1 MTEPAIASIAMA
13 LALASTDAA
22 GAEVCPPTGEPWLRI
37 AFGSEGFDAALRA
50 RVMEQLGADLR
61 DHRVVVCSAVGSA
74 DAVEGSGGPTPLADI
89 SLALSPGPMLSLEV
103 RDAVTDKRLAR
114 ELPLAGVPR
123 DALALSIALAA
134 EELLHASWI
143 EAALAPQSAAAPTPL
158 AERKAIPPVVRE
170 VNAAEIARMPQVA
183 AAKPTWMAEAALL
196 GAAEHATGGQTDL
209 GADARFSWGGRLAV
223 SSRAGFRVA
232 PDVSSAHGVIR
243 GRELLAGLGVDYAVV
258 PRDAVWGG
266 EIGVRADL
274 LDVQFTGVASSA
286 SGGARGES
294 GSRLGAILSGALGG
308 WVQIGGPWRV
318 VAEAIVGA
326 PIHAVTAS
334 DSGST
339 ATGVSGVEVGGELGV
354 GATLSK

>member
-22 GAEVCPPTGEPWLRI
+22 GAEVCPPAGAPWLRVT
-37 AFGSEGFDAALRA
+37 FGSEGFEPALRA
-50 RVMEQLGADLR
+50 RVMEQLGADLHG
-61 DHRVVVCSAVGSA
+61 HRVALCDAA
-74 DAVEGSGGPTPLADI
+74 DAANTPAGATPLADI
-89 SLALSPGPMLSLEV
+89 SLALSAGAVLSLEV

-114 ELPLAGVPR
+114 DLPLSSVPR

-143 EAALAPQSAAAPTPL
+143 EAALAPPHSDTPSPL
-158 AERKAIPPVVRE
+158 VGLKPVPPVVRE
-170 VNAAEIARMPQVA
+170 VNAAEVARMPQVA
-183 AAKPTWMAEAALL
+183 GATHELMAEAALL
-196 GAAEHATGGQTDL
+196 LAAEHATGGQTDL

-232 PDVSSAHGVIR
+232 PDVNSAHGVIS
-243 GRELLAGLGVDYAVV
+243 GREFLAGLGLDYAVV
-258 PRDAVWGG
+258 PRDAVLGG
-266 EIGVRADL
+266 EVGIRADL
-274 LDVQFTGVASSA
+274 LDVQFTGVASAASA
-286 SGGARGES
+286 GVRGGS
-294 GSRLGAILSGALGG
+294 GSGLGAILSGALGG
-308 WVQIGGPWRV
+308 WIRIGATWRV
-318 VAEAIVGA
+318 IAEAIVGA

-339 ATGVSGVEVGGELGV
+339 ATGVSGVDLGGELGV